1 VGTDRITGINPEEI
15 GPTQT
20 SFMSGRH
27 ILEVVVV
34 LHETIHELHR
44 NKIDDVL
51 FKIYFEKAY
60 DKVNW
65 HFLQQTLRMKGFAQ
79 EWCKLIANFVQGGSV
94 GVRFNDDIGHHF
106 QTKKGLRQGNPLS
119 PMLFNIVADML
130 LSLLHEQRRTGK

>member
-1 VGTDRITGINPEEI
+1 VIYKIFTEVGTDRITGITPKEV

-44 NKIDDVL
+44 NKIDGVL
-51 FKIYFEKAY
+51 FKIDFEKAS

-65 HFLQQTLRMKGFAQ
+65 HFLRQTMRMKGFAQ
-79 EWCKLIANFVQGGSV
+79 EWCKLIVDFVQGGSV
-94 GVRFNDDIGHHF
+94 RVRVNDDIGHYF
-106 QTKKGLRQGNPLS
+106 
-119 PMLFNIVADML
+119 
-130 LSLLHEQRRTGK
+130 